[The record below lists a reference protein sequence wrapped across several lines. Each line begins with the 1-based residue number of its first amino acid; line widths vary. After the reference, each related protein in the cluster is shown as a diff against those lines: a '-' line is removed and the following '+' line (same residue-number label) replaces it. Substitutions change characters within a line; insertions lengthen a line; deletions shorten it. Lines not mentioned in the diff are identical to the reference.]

1 MSMHLPD
8 TAYTTR
14 KKLFIHDTFLISI
27 MGILAACGLI
37 YEYLL
42 SHYAG
47 RILGTVETAI
57 YTMIG
62 LMIVSMGLG
71 SIAARVIRD
80 AFTAFAW
87 LEGIIATIGI
97 TCILMI
103 GGLVAVTTLLPQIIA
118 DTFLLPPDLLPSGG
132 ILLILSKL
140 AFGSPY
146 LFGFVLGFL
155 IGMEIPL
162 IARIRESLHG
172 EHLEHNIGT
181 IYGADYIGA
190 GVGAVIWVSVMLSM
204 DITRAAAWTALANL
218 FAGLIFLWRY
228 WQRIRF
234 PVALLIVHALLLL
247 LAVVVD
253 KKGEAWS
260 ASMTNMLYRDE
271 VVFDNNTN
279 YQHLTVTRRLIASR
293 QQTIYGF
300 YINGRLQF
308 SSNDEHIYHSML
320 VYPAMAI
327 AEYKKKILI
336 IGGGDGLALRDVLRW
351 NPQEVRLIDLDKA
364 VVDFFSGRRAATAA
378 NRMHEIEDGQVSLPS
393 FQQALLTLNNH
404 AFADPRVTVQ
414 YGDAFVEINALL
426 GNGEIYDVIIVD
438 LPDPSHPDLN
448 RLYTVNF
455 YERLSQLLA
464 GGGAM
469 SVQSTS
475 PYHARKAFLS
485 IGSTV
490 SAAGFNHVEQY
501 RANIPSFG
509 EWGWTIATKQGKS
522 ARERITGLSKLPLD
536 DGWIS
541 LGLLGAAFEFPAGF
555 HGGDSGVKIN
565 RLGSQQIYQYHHQA
579 WQQQQGV
586 YLRHLPAGETD

>member
-8 TAYTTR
+8 PVYLTR
-14 KKLFIHDTFLISI
+14 KKLLLHDTFLLSI
-27 MGILAACGLI
+27 MAILAACGLI

-47 RILGTVETAI
+47 RILGAVETAI

-71 SIAARVIRD
+71 SFAARVVRD
-80 AFTAFAW
+80 VFTAFAW

-103 GGLVAVTTLLPQIIA
+103 GGLVALTTLLPQIIA
-118 DTFLLPPDLLPSGG
+118 DTFLLPPDLLPAGG
-132 ILLILSKL
+132 ILLDLRRL
-140 AFGSPY
+140 ALVSPY

-172 EHLEHNIGT
+172 EHLVHNTGT
-181 IYGADYIGA
+181 IYGIDYIGA

-204 DITRAAAWTALANL
+204 DITRAAVWTALANL

-228 WQRIRF
+228 WQRIKF
-234 PVALLIVHALLLL
+234 PVGLLMLHALLLL
-247 LAVVVD
+247 LAIAIE

-271 VVFDNNTN
+271 VVFDRNTN
-279 YQHLTVTRRLIASR
+279 YQHLTVTRRLVANR
-293 QQTIYGF
+293 QQSILGF

-320 VYPAMAI
+320 VYPAMAV

-336 IGGGDGLALRDVLRW
+336 VGGGDGLALRDVLRW

-364 VVDFFSGRRAATAA
+364 VIDFFSGRQAASTD
-378 NRMHEIEDGQVSLPS
+378 NRISEIEGDRASLPA
-393 FQQALLTLNNH
+393 FQQALLALNGH

-414 YGDAFVEINALL
+414 YGDAFIEIDTLL

-455 YERLSQLLA
+455 YARLNQLLA

-485 IGSTV
+485 IGSTIK
-490 SAAGFNHVEQY
+490 AAGFNHVEQY
-501 RANIPSFG
+501 RENIPSFG

-522 ARERITGLSKLPLD
+522 ARQRIAELPELPVD
-536 DGWIS
+536 DGWTS
-541 LGLLGAAFEFPAGF
+541 LGLLRAAFEFPAGF
-555 HGGDSGVKIN
+555 HDGISGVKIN
-565 RLGSQQIYQYHHQA
+565 TLGSQRIYQYHHQA

-586 YLRHLPAGETD
+586 YLRPLPAGETD